1 MLQGAKAIAELL
13 KKNSTLRTLELNN
26 NLIDYSGFSG
36 LAKALLE
43 NKSLQS
49 LYLNG
54 NYGGALGASALAKG
68 LEGNKALRVIQPWRK
83 SRGNQPTSGA
93 VGNCSKGKLIGDLV
107 LIGNLESGVRWNERH
122 AVDGVPLFPFYDRS
136 RVCKHN

>member
-1 MLQGAKAIAELL
+1 MLQGAKAIGELL

-49 LYLNG
+49 LYLHR

-68 LEGNKALRVIQPWRK
+68 LEGNEALRDELFKLKEILLRLQNQFTRARITIQPA
-83 SRGNQPTSGA
+83 NVLFITSTIA
-93 VGNCSKGKLIGDLV
+93 VVRTVVSI
-107 LIGNLESGVRWNERH
+107 NLESCSEKR
-122 AVDGVPLFPFYDRS
+122 
-136 RVCKHN
+136 